1 MKESGPH
8 PRNCFTGGLGQ
19 RATGDGLDYATEM
32 RILARR
38 VTPHGCQR
46 WVKRAARPIL
56 RQIPSGVLCAL
67 ALSCPIWAQGPQMQV
82 QAGFQGFCK
91 DSEWFPVMVRLYN
104 RGREVTGSLAI
115 LVPTPDGRTSTTFSR
130 PVQLGSRAA
139 KDYGLYVQGSYLP
152 PRLTVRLQAERGPG
166 IESEALITPLLS
178 DDSLIAVLGR
188 ERGALSFLSGTPR
201 GVARDAGWA
210 ARRGWGGARQSE
222 IRVADVAPD
231 FLPDLPRAYASL
243 DLLVI
248 GDISARELRPE
259 VQDAVAKWVEMGGS
273 LVVMGG
279 PDWGRLRDPFFRSIL
294 PVEATG
300 AREVQALDALAVAYG
315 SLPEGPAVVTTSL
328 PKSGA
333 SVLLS
338 QGDIPLIARWPVGSG
353 EVAFLAFDCARP
365 PVRGWAG
372 QAGLWNDLL
381 SSAQGTT
388 PLLREAL
395 SGHSTSPYGYGGY
408 PGTSWLGWRDALAN
422 SVLNIPA
429 MRTPPFGWVAAFLVA
444 YVLLLVPINYQILKW
459 RKRLELAWVTTPA
472 LVVMFSIV
480 AYVMGYSMKGGRLL
494 LNQLSL
500 VEARAGARTACV
512 TSFAGL
518 FSPAKTTYDIGLDTP
533 NGVIS
538 DVPLRVQAQEG
549 PGLTVLEGEGML
561 LQRVPMNMW
570 SMRVFRMEGS
580 ADLGR
585 GLDADL
591 ALSGG
596 RVHCRITNR
605 TGFNL
610 SGCQVRIGSVM
621 KSLNDLRDGSTVTFG
636 MNVLPGVPSS
646 AGGTGWSSAAQPS
659 PGPAYPA
666 GGASAMPVEEQM
678 RAAATEAFFAPGR
691 GVRQGGGPILSG
703 WAKKRFV
710 GLTVDGRSP
719 QPTHV
724 AFVIFHLP
732 LRLAGK
738 GPIALPYGMANGSIV
753 EMQSAQTFPS
763 AAAGVPIED
772 GYVVK
777 EFRLPVSAGSV
788 AVERL
793 DVYADFASSVGR
805 GAMRVVPRLPGGGFG
820 TVTTVPGPG
829 GGPGQRV
836 SLGQVSLQVHN
847 WRTGAWDA
855 LSGTRGNVA
864 VPDAP
869 AHVRLPDG
877 LVRVK
882 FVCQRGRAR
891 GLGVSLNR
899 LDISLRGHVK

>member
-1 MKESGPH
+1 MKETGPH
-8 PRNCFTGGLGQ
+8 PRNSFTGSVGQ
-19 RATGDGLDYATEM
+19 RATGDGLDNASEM

-38 VTPHGCQR
+38 VTPHGRLR
-46 WVKRAARPIL
+46 WVRQAARPVF
-56 RQIPSGVLCAL
+56 RQIPSIVLCVL

-104 RGREVTGSLAI
+104 QGREVTGSLAV
-115 LVPTPDGRTSTTFSR
+115 LVPTPDGRTFTTFSR

-152 PRLTVRLQAERGPG
+152 PRLTVRLQAERGAG

-188 ERGALSFLSGTPR
+188 ERGALSFLSGARR
-201 GVARDAGWA
+201 GVARDPRWL
-210 ARRGWGGARQSE
+210 ARRGLGGGARQSE

-259 VQDAVAKWVEMGGS
+259 VQDAVAKWVETGGS

-300 AREVQALDALAVAYG
+300 AKEVQALDALGAAYG

-333 SVLLS
+333 SVVLS

-353 EVAFLAFDCARP
+353 QVAFLAFDCARP

-408 PGTSWLGWRDALAN
+408 PGTSSPGWRDALAN

-444 YVLLLVPINYQILKW
+444 YVLLLVPINYQVLKW
-459 RKRLELAWVTTPA
+459 RKRLELTWVTTPA

-500 VEARAGARTACV
+500 VEARAGARSACV

-518 FSPAKTTYDIGLDTP
+518 FSPAKTTYDIGLDMP
-533 NGVIS
+533 DGVIS
-538 DVPLRVQAQEG
+538 DVPLRMQAQEG
-549 PGLTVLEGEGML
+549 PGLTVVEGERML

-570 SMRVFRMEGS
+570 SMRVFKIEGH

-585 GLDADL
+585 GLDAEV
-591 ALSGG
+591 ALVGDEVVG
-596 RVHCRITNR
+596 RVTNR
-605 TGFNL
+605 TGFDL

-621 KSLNDLRDGSTVTFG
+621 KSLRNLRRGRTARFRI
-636 MNVLPGVPSS
+636 NVGPGVPSS

-666 GGASAMPVEEQM
+666 GQASAMPAKEQM

-691 GVRQGGGPILSG
+691 GVREGGGPILSA

-719 QPTHV
+719 EPTHV

-738 GPIALPYGMANGSIV
+738 GPIALPYGMSDGSIV
-753 EMQSAQTFPS
+753 EMQSAQTSLS
-763 AAAGVPIED
+763 AAAGVPIDD
-772 GYVVK
+772 GYLVK
-777 EFRLPVSAGSV
+777 EFRLPVSADSL

-793 DVYADFASSVGR
+793 DVFADFAPSVGR
-805 GAMRVVPRLPGGGFG
+805 GAIRVVR
-820 TVTTVPGPG
+820 PGPG
-829 GGPGQRV
+829 GALETVMTAPRE
-836 SLGQVSLQVHN
+836 VSLQVYN
-847 WRTGAWDA
+847 WRTGAWDT
-855 LSGTRGNVA
+855 LPGTAGS
-864 VPDAP
+864 VPVGDPA
-869 AHVRLPDG
+869 AHVRLPEG
-877 LVRVK
+877 VVRVK
-882 FVCQRGRAR
+882 FACQPGTGGRA
-891 GLGVSLNR
+891 GGSLNR
-899 LDISLRGHVK
+899 LDISLRGYVK

>member
-1 MKESGPH
+1 MQETGPH
-8 PRNCFTGGLGQ
+8 PPNSFTGSVGQ
-19 RATGDGLDYATEM
+19 RATGDGLDNASEM

-38 VTPHGCQR
+38 VTPHGRLR
-46 WVKRAARPIL
+46 WVRQAAGPVF
-56 RQIPSGVLCAL
+56 RQISSIMLCVL
-67 ALSCPIWAQGPQMQV
+67 ALSCPTWAQGPQMQV

-91 DSEWFPVMVRLYN
+91 DSEWFPVTARLYN
-104 RGREVTGSLAI
+104 QGREVTGSLAVS
-115 LVPTPDGRTSTTFSR
+115 VPTPDGRTSTTFSR
-130 PVQLGSRAA
+130 PVQLGSRAV

-152 PRLTVRLQAERGPG
+152 PRLTVKLQAERGPG
-166 IESEALITPLLS
+166 IESEAVLTPLLS

-188 ERGALSFLSGTPR
+188 ERGALSFLSGT
-201 GVARDAGWA
+201 
-210 ARRGWGGARQSE
+210 RRGLVRDQRWSPGRVLGGGARQSE
-222 IRVADVAPD
+222 IRVADVAPG
-231 FLPDLPRAYASL
+231 FLPDLPCGYASL

-259 VQDAVAKWVEMGGS
+259 VQDAVTKWVETGGS

-279 PDWGRLRDPFFRSIL
+279 PDWGRLRDPFFRNIL

-300 AREVQALDALAVAYG
+300 AKEVQALDALAVAYG
-315 SLPEGPAVVTTSL
+315 SLPQGPAVVSTCL

-333 SVLLS
+333 SVVLS

-353 EVAFLAFDCARP
+353 QVIFLAFDCARP

-372 QAGLWNDLL
+372 QAGLWNDLV
-381 SSAQGTT
+381 SSAQATT
-388 PLLREAL
+388 PLLQAAL
-395 SGHSTSPYGYGGY
+395 SGQGASYGYGPYRGMS
-408 PGTSWLGWRDALAN
+408 PSPWGDALAN

-444 YVLLLVPINYQILKW
+444 YVLLLVPINYQVLKW

-480 AYVMGYSMKGGRLL
+480 AYLMGYSMKGGRLL

-500 VEARAGARTACV
+500 VETRAGARTAGV

-549 PGLTVLEGEGML
+549 PGLTLVEGERML

-596 RVHCRITNR
+596 EVVGRVINR
-605 TGFNL
+605 TGFDL

-621 KSLNDLRDGSTVTFG
+621 RSLKDLRRGGTARFRI
-636 MNVLPGVPSS
+636 NVVPGVPSS

-666 GGASAMPVEEQM
+666 AGGPAIPPEQQM
-678 RAAATEAFFAPGR
+678 RMAATEAFFAPGR
-691 GVRQGGGPILSG
+691 GVREGGGPVLSG
-703 WAKKRFV
+703 WAKKRFL

-719 QPTHV
+719 EPTHV

-738 GPIALPYGMANGSIV
+738 GPIALPYGMSDGSIV

-772 GYVVK
+772 GYLVK
-777 EFRLPVSAGSV
+777 EFRLPAPVGSL

-793 DVYADFASSVGR
+793 EVYADFAAFLG
-805 GAMRVVPRLPGGGFG
+805 GPQRVVPRLPGGGFG

-836 SLGQVSLQVHN
+836 GLGQVSLQVYN

-855 LSGTRGNVA
+855 LPGTAGSVPVA
-864 VPDAP
+864 DPA
-869 AHVRLPDG
+869 AHVRLPEG
-877 LVRVK
+877 VVRVK
-882 FVCQRGRAR
+882 FACQPGTGGRA
-891 GLGVSLNR
+891 GAILSR
-899 LDISLRGHVK
+899 LDISLRGYVK